1 MGDLK
6 LEFDE
11 SHAAYDEGTYR
22 RVLDLDTATVKVQ
35 YSVNKVEY
43 ARDYFA
49 SNPDDVIMM
58 KISGNKSSSLNFTV
72 SLESKLHHHAY
83 VNNNS
88 QIILD
93 GRCPGRRIPPH
104 VYGNSSPKEREPLG
118 PIQHTNPKGIEYFA
132 VLDLQI
138 GDGKC
143 ELHVVDGRKLR
154 VVGCDWAVI
163 RLSAASSFDGPFT
176 NPVDSKRDPS
186 SESLSKMDAAKR
198 YSYADLYSRHVND
211 YQALFHR
218 VSLQLSESSKN
229 ATENDKD
236 RVISTAERVKSFK
249 INEDPSLVDLLFQYG
264 RYLLIA
270 CSRPGTQPANLQG
283 IWNKDIEPAWE
294 YVLVSLTV
302 TCFRI
307 FKTFPYF

>member
-1 MGDLK
+1 MYQLLGDIN

-11 SHAAYDEGTYR
+11 SHAKYDEGTYQ

-35 YSVNKVEY
+35 YSVNEVEY
-43 ARDYFA
+43 SRDYFA
-49 SNPDDVIMM
+49 SYPDEVIVM

-72 SLESKLHHHAY
+72 SLDSKLHHHAY

-104 VYGNSSPKEREPLG
+104 IFGNTSPREREPLG
-118 PIQHTNPKGIEYFA
+118 PVQHTNPKGIEYFA

-138 GDGKC
+138 GDGVG
-143 ELHVVDGRKLR
+143 EVRVVDGRKLQ
-154 VVGCDWAVI
+154 VVGCNWAVI
-163 RLSAASSFDGPFT
+163 RLAAASTFDGPFT
-176 NPVDSKRDPS
+176 KPVDSKRDPS
-186 SESLSKMDAAKR
+186 LESHSKMDAAKR

-218 VSLQLSESSKN
+218 VSLQLSKSPTNASKDD
-229 ATENDKD
+229 EDG
-236 RVISTAERVKSFK
+236 VITTAERVKSFK
-249 INEDPSLVDLLFQYG
+249 TNEDPSLVELLFQYG

-270 CSRPGTQPANLQG
+270 CSRPGSQPANLQG
-283 IWNKDIEPAWE
+283 IWNNKIEPAWE
-294 YVLVSLTV
+294 YVLALE
-302 TCFRI
+302 TCFHI
-307 FKTFPYF
+307 S